1 MHIHRSG
8 IGFGVQSPDIIHQ
21 FLSGKNAVWIRKK
34 LVQKVKLLLRKHHNL
49 RWSTHLQA
57 LVIQG
62 DASQHNLVFTV
73 NTTAAQELGK
83 GILERV
89 LTYCEYK
96 ATDDMTVLAAGLW
109 RK

>member
-1 MHIHRSG
+1 MVTD
-8 IGFGVQSPDIIHQ
+8 GVLDALPGEKPEETMKEIIME
-21 FLSGKNAVWIRKK
+21 
-34 LVQKVKLLLRKHHNL
+34 
-49 RWSTHLQA
+49 
-57 LVIQG
+57 
-62 DASQHNLVFTV
+62 V

-89 LTYCEYK
+89 LTYCEYR